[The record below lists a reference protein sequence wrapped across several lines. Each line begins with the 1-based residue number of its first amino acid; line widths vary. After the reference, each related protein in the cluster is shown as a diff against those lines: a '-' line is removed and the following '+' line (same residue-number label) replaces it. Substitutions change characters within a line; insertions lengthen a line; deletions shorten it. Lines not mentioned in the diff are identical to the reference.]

1 MKKTIITLAI
11 LTSMSS
17 AMAVADEAKADIDMS
32 DPTDV
37 YTTVGLSYGDAG
49 LDFKGMLMLSST
61 ETQKTGLIFEAKNML
76 DEDSYDAP
84 DFNKGMAAVM
94 GGATKE
100 VSSRSYRLRWG
111 TINTQN
117 GLGWSIDAVS
127 AEHPVYGQLTAVQ
140 TGPNM
145 TIPIGDNFLIW
156 PIAYVGGVIL
166 EDTNIEGLISQG
178 GQSDPM
184 TTDGVNIASAI
195 VTGMVYARYAITDQ
209 LWALG
214 SYSYTTDIQGKSWSD
229 DIMDGGLQMAN
240 AKYDLTIGYQ
250 FTPRQN
256 VTLIYTGDDSGSDSD
271 TFAVGYNYAF

>member
-17 AMAVADEAKADIDMS
+17 AMAVAEEAKAEIDMS

-37 YTTVGLSYGDAG
+37 YTTLGLSYGNAG

-76 DEDSYDAP
+76 DEDSYMSP
-84 DFNKGMAAVM
+84 DPYNA
-94 GGATKE
+94 GALKE

-117 GLGWSIDAVS
+117 GLGWSIDAVN
-127 AEHPVYGQLTAVQ
+127 AEHPFFGDMTVVQ
-140 TGPNM
+140 TGPNV
-145 TIPIGDNFLIW
+145 TIPIGDSFLIW
-156 PIAYVGGVIL
+156 PIAYVGGVIVENNNASYL
-166 EDTNIEGLISQG
+166 TTPDSNFTSEGI
-178 GQSDPM
+178 
-184 TTDGVNIASAI
+184 NIASAI

-229 DIMDGGLQMAN
+229 NLEDGGLQMAN

-256 VTLIYTGDDSGSDSD
+256 VTLIYRGDDGADSD
-271 TFAVGYNYAF
+271 DSYAVGYNYAF

>member
-17 AMAVADEAKADIDMS
+17 AMANATEEKADIDMS

-37 YTTVGLSYGDAG
+37 YTTLGLAYGDAG

-61 ETQKTGLIFEAKNML
+61 DTQKTGVIFEAKNML
-76 DEDSYDAP
+76 DEDSYMTP
-84 DFNKGMAAVM
+84 DMFNN
-94 GGATKE
+94 GALKE

-117 GLGWSIDAVS
+117 GLGWSVDAIN
-127 AEHPVYGQLTAVQ
+127 AEHPFFGDMTVIQ
-140 TGPNM
+140 TGPNV
-145 TIPIGDNFLIW
+145 TIPIGDSFLIW
-156 PIAYVGGVIL
+156 PIAYVGGVL
-166 EDTNIEGLISQG
+166 IENNSTDLGLPDVTSEGI
-178 GQSDPM
+178 
-184 TTDGVNIASAI
+184 NIASAI

-229 DIMDGGLQMAN
+229 PVLKGGLEMAN
-240 AKYDLTIGYQ
+240 SKYDLTIGYQ
-250 FTPRQN
+250 FTDRQN
-256 VTLIYTGDDSGSDSD
+256 VTLIYRGDDSDATDDS
-271 TFAVGYNYAF
+271 FAVGYNYAF